1 MYWKVLEKT
10 VLYHSLGV
18 SNPEDV
24 TTLQHPAQ
32 LKLLEG
38 EKRNC
43 SDGGKQMFAGT
54 MKGLDLFSRPRY
66 NSRCRPALG
75 TKGKRTLLYLLS
87 FAGWALPPRE
97 IKACAFTNRANGRH
111 AYLFYIYLQCSQEL
125 KISPEMKAYVGIKSR
140 SCSSLT
146 ANHAFR
152 TLLAGVFM
160 SVAFPE
166 TQRCGR
172 GGKGWGRR
180 NVWRK
185 TMKGSLE
192 RRFWPRGQE
201 DARFPKAAV
210 CRGTKQIKDI
220 NKTSIVG
227 VQIHDHGWFTLM
239 HLKPSI
245 ILFA

>member
-1 MYWKVLEKT
+1 MYWKVREKT

-24 TTLQHPAQ
+24 KTLQHPAQ

-146 ANHAFR
+146 ANNAFR

-166 TQRCGR
+166 TQR
-172 GGKGWGRR
+172 
-180 NVWRK
+180 
-185 TMKGSLE
+185 
-192 RRFWPRGQE
+192 
-201 DARFPKAAV
+201 
-210 CRGTKQIKDI
+210 
-220 NKTSIVG
+220 
-227 VQIHDHGWFTLM
+227 
-239 HLKPSI
+239 
-245 ILFA
+245 